1 MNCCD
6 GRGKLHPDSSGKF
19 WLLVLPSIS
28 SYTCLCT
35 FKMHLCRPYPRSI
48 NKNLLGRGVFFKA
61 PQVILMDGPDSGP
74 LTDSPKR
81 RRASLL
87 TGQIWPFTLGLPSPR
102 ETATQVTFA
111 EKHIKRKDVPVEQRG
126 HPPQQPPTLLLPA
139 GTPGDAS
146 KNHDISLAK
155 YHVSALG

>member
-1 MNCCD
+1 
-6 GRGKLHPDSSGKF
+6 
-19 WLLVLPSIS
+19 
-28 SYTCLCT
+28 
-35 FKMHLCRPYPRSI
+35 
-48 NKNLLGRGVFFKA
+48 
-61 PQVILMDGPDSGP
+61 MDGPDSGP

-87 TGQIWPFTLGLPSPR
+87 TGQTWPFTLGLPSPW